1 MIHVLPLVRAPGTLN
16 GAHHKSELLAPISQ
30 RVLLVGYEDQDNLGL
45 RYLSAR
51 LRQAGHQTRFL
62 ALAEDTSELVRSAR
76 EFAPVVI
83 GFSLIFQFLVP
94 RFAALLAEL
103 RRAGVMAHFTMGGH
117 YASFEAER
125 LLDAIPELDSVVR
138 FEGEETL
145 LELVRTVAEEQSLE
159 LVDGITF
166 RAGGAVRATRARI
179 GRSDLDE
186 LPWPD
191 RDDIPYERR
200 SLPLASILGGRGCPF
215 RCSFCSIVT
224 FYEANGTRG
233 RRRRAP
239 ERIVDEME
247 YLARERGVRILLW
260 QDDDFLAGGAA
271 AVDWAHRIAR
281 ESIRRGL
288 QRKLRWKISCRSD
301 EVKPGTLAPPV
312 EAGLSHVYLGV
323 EAGDPDNLVD
333 LNKRLSAEA
342 HFAARQTLEQLELS
356 FDFGF
361 MLLEPW
367 STLDTVQNNL
377 DFLRRFAGDGAA
389 SVSFCRTLPYAG
401 TPIERRLREEARLDK
416 QDWRANYRFLDV
428 RLDLFY
434 DWGLASFAHRNHA
447 SDGTANL
454 LRVLGFEAA
463 LDLPERPRNRA
474 LRALVRN
481 LTSLSNGVL
490 LATLESALA
499 HVRTLD
505 PSELVPG
512 SGDPA
517 LIELARVHARHDAR
531 IREDIAL
538 LCRRFPHIVEHI
550 SVTE

>member
-1 MIHVLPLVRAPGTLN
+1 
-16 GAHHKSELLAPISQ
+16 
-30 RVLLVGYEDQDNLGL
+30 
-45 RYLSAR
+45 
-51 LRQAGHQTRFL
+51 
-62 ALAEDTSELVRSAR
+62 
-76 EFAPVVI
+76 
-83 GFSLIFQFLVP
+83 
-94 RFAALLAEL
+94 
-103 RRAGVMAHFTMGGH
+103 
-117 YASFEAER
+117 
-125 LLDAIPELDSVVR
+125 
-138 FEGEETL
+138 
-145 LELVRTVAEEQSLE
+145 
-159 LVDGITF
+159 
-166 RAGGAVRATRARI
+166 
-179 GRSDLDE
+179 
-186 LPWPD
+186 
-191 RDDIPYERR
+191 
-200 SLPLASILGGRGCPF
+200 
-215 RCSFCSIVT
+215 
-224 FYEANGTRG
+224 
-233 RRRRAP
+233 
-239 ERIVDEME
+239 
-247 YLARERGVRILLW
+247 
-260 QDDDFLAGGAA
+260 
-271 AVDWAHRIAR
+271 
-281 ESIRRGL
+281 
-288 QRKLRWKISCRSD
+288 
-301 EVKPGTLAPPV
+301 
-312 EAGLSHVYLGV
+312 
-323 EAGDPDNLVD
+323 
-333 LNKRLSAEA
+333 
-342 HFAARQTLEQLELS
+342 LS